1 MPIQTVPTAMIAQDA
16 GLVAAHVAPAA
27 LSRSNMNA
35 DAAIP
40 AGVILP
46 FAGGIAAPSGWL
58 LCDGSNVL
66 RATYATLF
74 AALCPTL
81 GTFTVTI
88 ASPAVFTLTNHG
100 LRLGD
105 RVRFSTTGA
114 LPTGLSLTTDYF
126 VSNVVNANSFRV
138 STTAGGADVN
148 TSGSQSGTHTAQR
161 FPYGP
166 GDGSTTFGLPD
177 LRGRVPA
184 GLDAMGGTA
193 ASRLTSAGSGVYAEA
208 LGQAGGAE
216 THTLTAAQ
224 LPAHAHPING
234 GNTYSLLR
242 STGGSAGY
250 GAGSGLAESVTNTS
264 NNTGGGSAHLNTQP
278 TLLVAY
284 IVKT

>member
-1 MPIQTVPTAMIAQDA
+1 MPILTAPTSMITPDA
-16 GLVAAHVAPAA
+16 GLTAAHIAA
-27 LSRSNMNA
+27 FALGRGNMNA

-58 LCDGSNVL
+58 LCDGSNVS

-74 AALCPTL
+74 SALCPSI

-88 ASPAVFTLTNHG
+88 ASPGVFTLTSHG
-100 LRLGD
+100 LRVGD
-105 RVRFSTTGA
+105 RVRFTTTGA
-114 LPTGLSLTTDYF
+114 LPTGLALVTDYF
-126 VSNVVNANSFRV
+126 VSNVPNANTFRV
-138 STTAGGADVN
+138 SATLGGADVN

-161 FPYGP
+161 FPYGA

-193 ASRLTSAGSGVYAEA
+193 ASRLTSAGAGIYGEA
-208 LGQAGGAE
+208 LGTAGGTE

-224 LPAHAHPING
+224 LPAHAHPINA

-264 NNTGGGSAHLNTQP
+264 NNTGGGSAHLNAQP
-278 TLLVAY
+278 TLVVAY
-284 IVKT
+284 IIKS